1 MDSNLLAALIG
12 LAGGLLGV
20 AIGALLQ
27 HRTSHAQLCRETTLQ
42 IYDRFDDA
50 DLLESRIRAERI
62 LAANAA
68 AAQPQSL
75 SELYASLSRD
85 DWQHISRT
93 RHILDQLGLLGRVGY
108 LDKSIAGPLFSNY
121 VNYWV
126 DRYFAAL
133 EERER
138 EFAKRTGA
146 RPQQWH
152 VTSAELKQLFPT
164 VTEKP

>member
-12 LAGGLLGV
+12 IAGGLLGV
-20 AIGALLQ
+20 AVGALLQ
-27 HRTSHAQLCRETTLQ
+27 HRSSHAQLCRQTTLQ

-50 DLLESRIRAERI
+50 DVLESRIRAER
-62 LAANAA
+62 LLSANASA
-68 AAQPQSL
+68 PQPRCL
-75 SELYASLSRD
+75 SELYASLPRD

-108 LDKSIAGPLFSNY
+108 LDKSIAGPLFANY
-121 VNYWV
+121 VNYWI

-133 EERER
+133 EDSER
-138 EFAKRTGA
+138 EFAKRKGI

-152 VTSAELKQLFPT
+152 VTCAELKKLFPS
-164 VTEKP
+164 VTQKS